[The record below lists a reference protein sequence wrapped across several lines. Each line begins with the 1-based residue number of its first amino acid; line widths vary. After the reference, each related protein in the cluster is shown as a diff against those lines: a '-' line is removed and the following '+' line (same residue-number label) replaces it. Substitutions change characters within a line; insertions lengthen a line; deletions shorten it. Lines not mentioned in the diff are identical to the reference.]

1 MRVAHYGNACFSLFH
16 QGVHI
21 LCDPWLE
28 APAVAGGWE
37 KFPPTEIRVRDIPKP
52 DYLYISHIHSDHCEP
67 ETLAKLDKE
76 TPVIGLS
83 RQPAY
88 LERMLHQQGF
98 RNLRL
103 VPEGRPTEIAP
114 GFRVETFAATFNHAV
129 AEVIDSSAIF
139 DFGGCVVLNC
149 NDNLPEEPFC
159 REVAKRYPRIDLAF
173 LPCTG
178 GGSFPA
184 MYGNFSD
191 SEKEAIIARVLDQKA
206 EVFGRAVDLLRP
218 KMIVPVAGGYA
229 VRGLHHPKV
238 NWQQIRRLNLEEI
251 IECQRRRGGFQS
263 RILFLQPGMELDA
276 DRGEIIKGTY
286 RAWGR
291 EELQKHF
298 ERLSVTPVVKSL
310 NTHRKL
316 FALGRLVRNAR
327 AQLWR
332 RQQQAKMF
340 PSYRVILDV
349 EGQPVLFE
357 IDLQQEEVRE
367 QPRSEPLREPY
378 LKMTLDQDTM
388 LEWLL
393 GFEDFN
399 MLDSGHRI
407 AFFRAPNVYVQEAYY
422 LMSLFRL

>member
-16 QGVHI
+16 QGTHL

-52 DYLYISHIHSDHCEP
+52 DFLYISHIHSDHCEP

-83 RQPAY
+83 REPAY
-88 LERMLHQQGF
+88 LERMLRQQGF

-103 VPEGRPTEIAP
+103 IPEGRPAEIAP
-114 GFRVETFAATFNHAV
+114 GLRVETFAATFEHAV

-139 DFGGCVVLNC
+139 DFDGCVVLNC

-159 REVAKRYPRIDLAF
+159 REVAKRYPKIDLAF

-178 GGSFPA
+178 GGSYPA
-184 MYGNFSD
+184 MYQNFSD
-191 SEKEAIIARVLDQKA
+191 SEKEGIIAQVLEKKA
-206 EVFGRAVDLLRP
+206 DVFGRAVDLLRP
-218 KMIVPVAGGYA
+218 RVIVPVAGGYA
-229 VRGLHHPKV
+229 VRGLHSPKV
-238 NWQQIRRLNLEEI
+238 NWQQIRRINLEEI
-251 IECQRRRGGFQS
+251 IECQKLRGGFQS
-263 RILFLQPGMELDA
+263 RILPMQPGMELDV
-276 DRGEIIKGTY
+276 DRGEMTKGRY
-286 RAWGR
+286 RAWSR
-291 EELQKHF
+291 EELQQHF
-298 ERLSVTPVVKSL
+298 ERLSVTPAVKSL
-310 NTHRKL
+310 ATHRPL
-316 FALGRLVRNAR
+316 PALGRLMRSAR
-327 AQLWR
+327 AQLWK
-332 RQQQAKMF
+332 RQQQGKIF
-340 PSYRVILDV
+340 SDYRVVLDV
-349 EGQPVLFE
+349 EGQASLFE
-357 IDLQQEEVRE
+357 INLQQEELRE
-367 QPRSEPLREPY
+367 LPRSGPLEEPY

-407 AFFRAPNVYVQEAYY
+407 AFFRAPNRYVQEAYY